1 MAITDKDQIALVN
14 EDGIPK
20 ELKLRRQWVLWRA
33 IFNNETSK
41 FDKLPFQTDGSPAS
55 STDLATWNDFET
67 VLQVYNEGDSIGN
80 QYDGIGFVLSSLDP
94 YLVVDIDDIEDV
106 ENLDELASEIIE
118 MSFAELSPSKKG
130 MHIWFKSKF
139 NKERHKNKD
148 AKTGYEV
155 YEKSRYMTVTGESI
169 NDLPITNGSP
179 QLDTF
184 LDKVLKREKPI
195 NPQIN
200 NGQTGK
206 AALPEGEIIKRI
218 LASKQSEKFTKCMF
232 GGWEEDFNNDQSA
245 ADMSFANMLAFWCNK
260 DFAVMESIFRKSSLI
275 RDKFDRQQNN
285 VTYGI
290 ELLSKAIAECGDT
303 FTLEEK
309 NSKQFE
315 WFFKNTNGTTSFLHH
330 VLGKTVLKDFHVKRY
345 PNAHGS
351 LYFYNKNKGVYEED
365 STGRVVKGI
374 IRKYDET
381 LKSTQINEV
390 FKYIEET
397 CPIVREIDSNY
408 VAVGNGLINFQDKRL
423 EQYNPKIFVTQ
434 KFPTD
439 YIPTAYDSFVNATL
453 KKVTENYQPS
463 IENLIE
469 MFSAVLYPDILIS
482 KMWYLYGKSAAN
494 GKSSVLNMVQQT
506 FNKDGGNIASIS
518 PHKLSTNNF
527 ASAAMYGKAASIT
540 DDNPDFVIQD
550 SGELKTIITG
560 GFTSIEKKGRDPISV
575 RMTTTLIVAS
585 NHLPSF
591 TENGR
596 AISRRL
602 HIIEFNHNFS
612 KDKECLSDVET
623 QRLISSQ
630 SAREYVMRLAV
641 EKLFTML
648 DNPNAEKL
656 TPNPKCEAIL
666 NTFEEQNDIWA
677 DYFSEYKEDYFNE
690 HEGVR
695 VIREYSEWC
704 RDNMITPLSN
714 QKFKDL
720 VSTRLD
726 MEWKDKQCVIHG
738 EKKTRKGFKS
748 KNARKSASGFKFVDP

>member
-33 IFNNETSK
+33 IYNNETSR
-41 FDKLPFQTDGSPAS
+41 FDKLPFQIDGSPAS
-55 STDLATWNDFET
+55 STDLATWNDFEV
-67 VLQVYNEGDSIGN
+67 VLQIYNEGDSKGN

-106 ENLDELASEIIE
+106 DNLDELTSEITA
-118 MSFAELSPSKKG
+118 MSFAELSPSNKG
-130 MHIWFKSKF
+130 VHVWFKAKH

-148 AKTGYEV
+148 SKTGYEV
-155 YEKSRYMTVTGESI
+155 YETSRYMTVTGESI
-169 NDLPITNGSP
+169 NDLPINNGSP
-179 QLDTF
+179 QLDDF
-184 LDKVLKREKPI
+184 LDKVLKREKPVDT
-195 NPQIN
+195 QFK

-206 AALPEGEIIKRI
+206 AALPEGEIIKRA
-218 LASKQSEKFTKCMF
+218 LASKHGDRFMKFMF
-232 GGWEEDFNNDQSA
+232 GGWEELFSSQSE
-245 ADMSFANMLAFWCNK
+245 ADMSFANDLAFWCNR
-260 DFAVMESIFRKSSLI
+260 DFQMCDSIFRKSSLM
-275 RDKFDRQQNN
+275 REKFDRQQNR

-290 ELLSKAIAECGDT
+290 ELLNKAIDECGDT
-303 FTLEEK
+303 FTLDEK
-309 NSKQFE
+309 PQKQFE
-315 WFFKNTNGTTSFLHH
+315 WFAKNANGTTSFLHH

-345 PNAHGS
+345 PSAHGS
-351 LYFYNKNKGVYEED
+351 LYFYNENKGVYEED
-365 STGRVVKGI
+365 STGRVVKGL
-374 IRKYDET
+374 IRRYDET

-397 CPIVREIDSNY
+397 CPIEREINSNY
-408 VAVGNGLINFQDKRL
+408 VAVGNGLINFRDKRL

-434 KFPTD
+434 KFPTN
-439 YIPTAYDSFVNATL
+439 YVPTAYDSFVNETL
-453 KKVTENYQPS
+453 KKVTQNYQPS

-494 GKSSVLNMVQQT
+494 GKSSILNMVQQT

-612 KDKECLSDVET
+612 KDKDCLSDVET
-623 QRLISSQ
+623 LRLISSQ
-630 SAREYVMRLAV
+630 SAREYVMKLAV

-648 DNPNAEKL
+648 DNPSAEKL

-677 DYFSEYKEDYFNE
+677 DYFSEFKESYFNE
-690 HEGVR
+690 FEGVR
-695 VIREYSEWC
+695 VIKEYSEWC

-720 VSTRLD
+720 VCTRLD
-726 MEWKDKQCVIHG
+726 MEWKDKQCIINR

-748 KNARKSASGFKFVDP
+748 KSARNSASGFKLANP